1 MNYNK
6 QPSNDLWCKN
16 RVFCAS
22 GLAHPRRMTRMSPAQ
37 EPVPILLIED
47 DPLAVLLV
55 KRALSDAG
63 FANPLHVF
71 DGATTARDFVTEHQ
85 TSPPAMVL
93 LDLTLRGPDTGF
105 DFLRWLR
112 KQPSPIDVT
121 PAIVLTASDKA
132 EDKRTSKQLGALRHI
147 RKPIAPAEL
156 VDAMHDLG
164 LVIETKLVSGEVRF
178 EIAAPVADSEPGP
191 AARKKAA
198 R

>member
-1 MNYNK
+1 
-6 QPSNDLWCKN
+6 
-16 RVFCAS
+16 
-22 GLAHPRRMTRMSPAQ
+22 MTRMSPAQ

-71 DGATTARDFVTEHQ
+71 DGAATARDFVTDHQ
-85 TSPPAMVL
+85 VSPPAMVL

-178 EIAAPVADSEPGP
+178 EIAAPVAGADPSP

>member
-1 MNYNK
+1 MA
-6 QPSNDLWCKN
+6 P
-16 RVFCAS
+16 V
-22 GLAHPRRMTRMSPAQ
+22 H
-37 EPVPILLIED
+37 EPPPILLIED

-63 FANPLHVF
+63 IANPLQVF
-71 DGATTARDFVTEHQ
+71 DGAATARDFVSDHRD
-85 TSPPAMVL
+85 SPPALAL
-93 LDLTLRGPDTGF
+93 LDLSLRGPDTGF

-112 KQPSPIDVT
+112 KQPAPIDGT
-121 PAIVLTASDKA
+121 PAIVLTSSDKA

-178 EIAAPVADSEPGP
+178 EIATPVAGEQSRP
-191 AARKKAA
+191 AARRKAA